1 MKFFHHTGFQ
11 ARKRVL
17 GAMLKDFR
25 HRNAVCLN
33 KTDRFRF
40 CLNKNKVSGFI
51 FSRLSPVSEFMRPEI
66 GRTADE
72 VIVDTG
78 DENPAV
84 NVWACGEKCK
94 ISATRID

>member
-1 MKFFHHTGFQ
+1 MENSFGLSRMKFFHHTGFQ

-40 CLNKNKVSGFI
+40 CLNKNKVTGFIVARDYRTFPRCAVLGQSGFGGNLSGLNRTNG
-51 FSRLSPVSEFMRPEI
+51 FSFK
-66 GRTADE
+66 A
-72 VIVDTG
+72 
-78 DENPAV
+78 
-84 NVWACGEKCK
+84 
-94 ISATRID
+94 